1 MTFGDA
7 VTYRSTTIIPQQRA
21 SYMINGLNNENS
33 SIVANSKAHA
43 SKQIITILE
52 HKAPVKIM

>member
-43 SKQIITILE
+43 CIQTDNNYTRT
-52 HKAPVKIM
+52 